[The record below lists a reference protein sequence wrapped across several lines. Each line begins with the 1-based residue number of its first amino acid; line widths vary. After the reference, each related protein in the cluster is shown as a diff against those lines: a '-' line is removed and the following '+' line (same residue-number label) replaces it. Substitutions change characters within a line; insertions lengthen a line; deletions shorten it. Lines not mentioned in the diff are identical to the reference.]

1 MDNSIYVTLSRQM
14 AMFRD
19 LEVTAN
25 NIANVNTAGF
35 QSEKLIFDDYLVD
48 GGKTERNLAFANDP
62 MSYRDTRG
70 GRVQKTGNTFDLAI
84 AGSGYFSVETPL
96 GIRYTKAGNFQLNND
111 GELVTL
117 NGYRVLGDD
126 GAGIQ
131 IPRDAKNI
139 MINGAGQLIDG
150 ANAIGQVGVFEF
162 TNEQA
167 LERVGDTMFKTNEAS
182 LGPGTSKVMQ
192 GFIEQSNVSGVG
204 EMVRLLQVQRSTGS
218 TAKFIEVMYDL
229 QRKTSETYTRPQA

>member
-139 MINGAGQLIDG
+139 TINGAGQLIDG
-150 ANAIGQVGVFEF
+150 TNAIGQVGVFEF

-167 LERVGDTMFKTNEAS
+167 LERVGDTMFKTNEAP